1 MHTLSYISHRD
12 KRVQLY
18 ELALVGI
25 RWWHLRVAVASW
37 YYSGR
42 KLVFNQRTFP
52 VLRSTYSWWV
62 TAYVGKPSAVGQ
74 PARPTYPLI
83 LSGSMNE

>member
-12 KRVQLY
+12 KMVQLY

-37 YYSGR
+37 
-42 KLVFNQRTFP
+42 LRTTA
-52 VLRSTYSWWV
+52 VESWSLTSELSLSCAPP
-62 TAYVGKPSAVGQ
+62 TAGG
-74 PARPTYPLI
+74 
-83 LSGSMNE
+83 